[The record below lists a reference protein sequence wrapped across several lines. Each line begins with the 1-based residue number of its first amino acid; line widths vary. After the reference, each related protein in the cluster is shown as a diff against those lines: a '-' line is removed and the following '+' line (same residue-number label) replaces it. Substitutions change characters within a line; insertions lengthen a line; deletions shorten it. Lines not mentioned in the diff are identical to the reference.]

1 MPIVVI
7 LSLILVIA
15 VGVLCILGPRLPAQ
29 INQRI
34 HQLISNRTHAIDSE
48 MIRGIR
54 VVGVVLV
61 AAAAAAI
68 GIFLI
73 IERVA

>member
-1 MPIVVI
+1 VPIVVI

-61 AAAAAAI
+61 AAAAAI